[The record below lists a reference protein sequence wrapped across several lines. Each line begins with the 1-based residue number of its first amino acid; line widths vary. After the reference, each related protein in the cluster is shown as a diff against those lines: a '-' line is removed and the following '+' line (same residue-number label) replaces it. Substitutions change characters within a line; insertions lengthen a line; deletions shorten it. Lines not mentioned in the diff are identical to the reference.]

1 MRIMDKKTLKRDD
14 RRLTEATHVKSKR
27 NEAFASLALLK
38 KEGKRLVLYPI
49 PSRNINDLVNEGKE
63 RKMKNLQTPPMKIT
77 EFFISRQLLN
87 SGSYL
92 ESLLSNVGSALVY
105 IVYFDEEMRPYYEF
119 YINSTNITKS
129 EPNNYKSNRSTRG
142 IDKSC
147 VIVDIL
153 RTNKDLEKELSL

>member
-1 MRIMDKKTLKRDD
+1 
-14 RRLTEATHVKSKR
+14 
-27 NEAFASLALLK
+27 
-38 KEGKRLVLYPI
+38 
-49 PSRNINDLVNEGKE
+49 
-63 RKMKNLQTPPMKIT
+63 MKNLQTPPMKIT

-92 ESLLSNVGSALVY
+92 KSLLSDVGSVLVY

-129 EPNNYKSNRSTRG
+129 DPNNYKSNRSTRG